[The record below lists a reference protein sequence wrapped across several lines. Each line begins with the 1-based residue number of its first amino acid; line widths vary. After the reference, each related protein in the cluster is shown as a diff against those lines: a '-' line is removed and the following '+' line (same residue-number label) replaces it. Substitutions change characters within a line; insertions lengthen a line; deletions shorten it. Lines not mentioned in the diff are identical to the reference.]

1 MQYLRITKEQ
11 LADIKELSL
20 KINKLRIEE
29 GKEELK
35 HTEVA
40 RYLLE
45 KGIKNEKIALEK
57 IKVSLPTE

>member
-29 GKEELK
+29 GKEALK